1 VNVDTLNIINKK
13 CDDRADE
20 LFVCMIIRTLNT
32 KLMDIKGTKASKQD
46 DAYIVQ
52 NSRNFQIKRR
62 SRYKNN
68 RTVSI
73 EFAQR

>member
-1 VNVDTLNIINKK
+1 
-13 CDDRADE
+13 
-20 LFVCMIIRTLNT
+20 
-32 KLMDIKGTKASKQD
+32 MDIKGTKASKQD